1 MINNICN
8 TDVESSK
15 LFSRADLLE
24 LLEEYGESDRAMARV
39 RERYMV
45 DFGNELVWR
54 YPISD
59 GKHMGTFIVCVK
71 EGFISVP
78 YDIID
83 AVDYEILELQQT
95 AMIDADAMRIF
106 IDDWVSFS
114 EDLVTAM
121 KDMHQIL
128 SAESNEK

>member
-1 MINNICN
+1 MNYKFLDICID
-8 TDVESSK
+8 TEK
-15 LFSRADLLE
+15 LFSQTALLE
-24 LLEEYGESDRAMARV
+24 FLEENGESDRAMAKV

-59 GKHMGTFIVCVK
+59 GMHMGTFIVCVQ
-71 EGFISVP
+71 EGFLSVP

-83 AVDYEILELQQT
+83 AVDYEILELQHT
-95 AMIDADAMRIF
+95 AMFDAEAMRIF

-114 EDLVTAM
+114 DDLVAGM
-121 KDMHQIL
+121 KEMLRIL
-128 SAESNEK
+128 SE